1 MALTPA
7 SEQSIRNAMLGLSTR
22 SKLGT
27 HAVEAL
33 IGALRAASLAG
44 DIPTP
49 SVVVKTGVTG
59 TAASH
64 IVSSSPCRLYALL
77 VDSPSGANDDLI
89 VRCSDG
95 GATPVVCSTQCSQ
108 TLTSAT
114 LFLCGTN
121 GAGVPFATDLRV
133 FATKADGSTAP
144 DAGDRPTVTAI
155 IGV

>member
-7 SEQSIRNAMLGLSTR
+7 SEVSIRNAMLGLSVR
-22 SKLGT
+22 SKLGDHLVT
-27 HAVEAL
+27 AL
-33 IGALRAASLAG
+33 IAALRAAANVG
-44 DIPTP
+44 DVPTP
-49 SVVVKTGVTG
+49 QVVVKTGVTG

-64 IVSSSPCRLYALL
+64 IVSSGPCRLYALL
-77 VDSPSGANDDLI
+77 VDSPSGANDDLV

-108 TLTSAT
+108 TLTSGT
-114 LFLCGTN
+114 LFLCGSN

-144 DAGDRPTVTAI
+144 DAGDRPTVTCI